1 MLPYHVAVPI
11 LEIVRFGDPRLRTVG
26 RRVDRFGPWLDEL
39 LTDMFETMR
48 AAPGAGLAAQQVG
61 QALQVCVISVEGAEY
76 ELVNPQIVHL
86 SGEQEDYEGC
96 LSLPD
101 YYAVRKRA
109 AHAVAVG
116 QDRRGRR
123 VTVSGHGELA
133 RAIQH
138 EFDHLQGVLYVDGLA
153 PGAELVD
160 IETLHAR
167 VAAAREAGGATP
179 VPERD

>member
-1 MLPYHVAVPI
+1 M
-11 LEIVRFGDPRLRTVG
+11 VG
-26 RRVDRFGPWLDEL
+26 EHVDRFGPWLDEL
-39 LTDMFETMR
+39 ITDMVETMH
-48 AAPGAGLAAQQVG
+48 AAPGAGLAAQQIG
-61 QALQVCVISVEGAEY
+61 RALQVCVISVDGAEH
-76 ELVNPQIVHL
+76 ELVNPEIVHL

-101 YYAVRKRA
+101 YYGVRRRA
-109 AHAVAVG
+109 AHAVVVG
-116 QDRRGRR
+116 QDRHGKR

-138 EFDHLQGVLYVDGLA
+138 EFDHLQGRLYIDGLA

-160 IETLHAR
+160 IETLRAR
-167 VAAAREAGGATP
+167 VAAEREAAGEPAA

>member
-1 MLPYHVAVPI
+1 M
-11 LEIVRFGDPRLRTVG
+11 VG
-26 RRVDRFGPWLDEL
+26 ERVDRFGPWLDEL
-39 LTDMFETMR
+39 ISDMVETMH
-48 AAPGAGLAAQQVG
+48 AAPGAGLAAQQIG
-61 QALQVCVISVEGAEY
+61 RALQVCVISVDGAEY

-101 YYAVRKRA
+101 VYGMRRRA
-109 AHAVAVG
+109 EHAVAVG

-153 PGAELVD
+153 PGTELVD
-160 IETLHAR
+160 IETLRAR
-167 VAAAREAGGATP
+167 VAEAREAGSGTTAGEVT
-179 VPERD
+179 VD

>member
-1 MLPYHVAVPI
+1 M
-11 LEIVRFGDPRLRTVG
+11 VG
-26 RRVDRFGPWLDEL
+26 ERVDRFGPWLDEL
-39 LTDMFETMR
+39 ISDMVETMH
-48 AAPGAGLAAQQVG
+48 AAPGAGLAAQQIG
-61 QALQVCVISVEGAEY
+61 RALQVCVISVDGAEY

-101 YYAVRKRA
+101 VYGMRRRA
-109 AHAVAVG
+109 EHAVAVG

-123 VTVSGHGELA
+123 VMVSGHGELA

-153 PGAELVD
+153 PGTELVD
-160 IETLHAR
+160 IETLRAR
-167 VAAAREAGGATP
+167 VAEARESGFEATSAL
-179 VPERD
+179 PEQD